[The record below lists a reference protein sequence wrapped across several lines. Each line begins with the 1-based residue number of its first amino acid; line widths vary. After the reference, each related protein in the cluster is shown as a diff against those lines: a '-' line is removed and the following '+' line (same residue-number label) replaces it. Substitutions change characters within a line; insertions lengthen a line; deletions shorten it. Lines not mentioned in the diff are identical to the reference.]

1 MPTRLT
7 LLHRRQI
14 GGTGLE
20 PAAPVITGVP
30 TILGFAEVSVPLLA
44 LAASVTGSP
53 TPTRTWQW
61 YRGASPISGETSS
74 SYTPVYADVG
84 AVLTVTQTE
93 TNPSGSVSATS
104 AATAAVVQLGRFD
117 FTKFHQSA
125 NILPLI
131 GAL

>member
-30 TILGFAEVSVPLLA
+30 TILGAAEVGLTLSA
-44 LAASVTGSP
+44 LAATVTGSP

-61 YRGASPISGETSS
+61 YRGATLISGATTSA
-74 SYTPVYADVG
+74 YTPVYADLG
-84 AVLTVTQTE
+84 ATLTVKQTE
-93 TNPSGSVSATS
+93 TNPSGSVDATS
-104 AATAAVVQLGRFD
+104 AATAAVILRGRFD
-117 FTKFHQSA
+117 FSQFQQSA